1 MVITKF
7 VYRHSWK
14 TNKFIIEAI
23 FRISIS
29 LKFKKMIKKKKL
41 IISLVILILLI
52 FSIFLIFK
60 IDNVANLPK
69 KQKQILGN
77 DIFKIFMKLP
87 DPIKSSFMI
96 ISGKRSFSN
105 LFNDYNLKFLPETQY
120 ISIDFS
126 RKNIKFN
133 KQNRYSFYLE
143 VFKDKLIAVTKTGDF
158 YQSDLSELIND
169 ETDLNYKKLKIK
181 NLFQKKGNIF
191 DTLIVD
197 NKIFVTKTSKY
208 NDCERLEI
216 YFAEIESVLNF
227 SIFKSFDECISIGNG
242 AGRIQRYVFKGDDG
256 ILLTTND
263 SDNDVPGSKA
273 QNDNSIFGKI
283 VFIYMN
289 SKKYEIIS
297 KGHRNAQGLFV
308 KDDIILSTEHGPK
321 GGDEIN
327 KIFYKK
333 NYGWP
338 IASYGEPYKSKKLK
352 YKKSHA
358 KNNFEEPMYTFLPS
372 IGISELILLPN
383 TFNKKWTNSA
393 LVTSLNGRSIYRVN
407 FQDDKYEKILYL
419 EKIYIGERIRDIKYV
434 ESLNI
439 IVIALE
445 RTGNIGVL
453 KNIN

>member
-1 MVITKF
+1 M
-7 VYRHSWK
+7 
-14 TNKFIIEAI
+14 
-23 FRISIS
+23 
-29 LKFKKMIKKKKL
+29 LKNKKL
-41 IISLVILILLI
+41 IIALVILILFI
-52 FSIFLIFK
+52 SSIFLIYK
-60 IDNVANLPK
+60 IDGVANLPK
-69 KQKQILGN
+69 QHKQKLGS
-77 DIFKIFMKLP
+77 DMLKIFMKLP
-87 DPIKSSFMI
+87 DPIKSSLMI

-126 RKNIKFN
+126 RKKIKLD
-133 KQNRYSFYLE
+133 KQNRYTFYLE
-143 VFKDKLIAVTKTGDF
+143 TFKDKLIAITKTGVF
-158 YQSDLSELIND
+158 YQSNLSELN
-169 ETDLNYKKLKIK
+169 TDKEDIDYTKLKIK
-181 NLFQKKGNIF
+181 NLFQKKGKIF

-197 NKIFVTKTSKY
+197 NKVFVTKTSEY

-216 YFAEIESVLNF
+216 YFAKIESVLNF
-227 SIFKSFDECISIGNG
+227 DVFKSFDECISIGNG
-242 AGRIQRYVFKGDDG
+242 AGRIQRYNFNGNDG

-283 VFIYMN
+283 VFIDMIG
-289 SKKYEIIS
+289 KTHEIIS

-327 KIFYKK
+327 RIFYKK

-352 YKKSHA
+352 YKKSHV
-358 KNNFEEPMYTFLPS
+358 KNNFEEPLHAFLPS

-393 LVTSLNGRSIYRVN
+393 LVTSLNGRSIYRIS
-407 FQDDKYEKILYL
+407 FQDDKYNEILYI

-434 ESLNI
+434 EKLNVI
-439 IVIALE
+439 IIALE
-445 RTGNIGVL
+445 TTGNIGVL

>member
-1 MVITKF
+1 M
-7 VYRHSWK
+7 
-14 TNKFIIEAI
+14 
-23 FRISIS
+23 
-29 LKFKKMIKKKKL
+29 LKNKKL
-41 IISLVILILLI
+41 IIALVILILFI
-52 FSIFLIFK
+52 SSIFLIYK
-60 IDNVANLPK
+60 IDGVANLPK
-69 KQKQILGN
+69 QHKHKLAS
-77 DIFKIFMKLP
+77 DMLKIFMKLP
-87 DPIKSSFMI
+87 DPIKSSLMI

-126 RKNIKFN
+126 RKKIKLD
-133 KQNRYSFYLE
+133 KQNRYTFYLE
-143 VFKDKLIAVTKTGDF
+143 TFKDKLIAITKTGVF
-158 YQSDLSELIND
+158 YQSNLSELN
-169 ETDLNYKKLKIK
+169 TDKEDIDYTKLKIK
-181 NLFQKKGNIF
+181 NLFQKKGKIF

-197 NKIFVTKTSKY
+197 NKVFVTKTSVY
-208 NDCERLEI
+208 EDCERLEI
-216 YFAEIESVLNF
+216 YFAKIESVLNF
-227 SIFKSFDECISIGNG
+227 DIFKSFDECISIGNG
-242 AGRIQRYVFKGDDG
+242 AGRIQRYNFNGDDG

-273 QNDNSIFGKI
+273 QNDKSIFGKI
-283 VFIYMN
+283 VFIDMIG
-289 SKKYEIIS
+289 KTHEIIS

-327 KIFYKK
+327 RIFYKR

-358 KNNFEEPMYTFLPS
+358 KNNFEEPLHAFLPS

-393 LVTSLNGRSIYRVN
+393 LVTSLNGRSIYRIS
-407 FQDDKYEKILYL
+407 FQDDKYNKILYI

-434 ESLNI
+434 EKLNVI
-439 IVIALE
+439 IIALE
-445 RTGNIGVL
+445 TTGNIGVL

>member
-1 MVITKF
+1 MF
-7 VYRHSWK
+7 
-14 TNKFIIEAI
+14 
-23 FRISIS
+23 
-29 LKFKKMIKKKKL
+29 KKKKL
-41 IISLVILILLI
+41 IIALVVLILFI
-52 FSIFLIFK
+52 SSIFLIYK
-60 IDNVANLPK
+60 IDGVANLPK
-69 KQKQILGN
+69 QHKHKLAS
-77 DIFKIFMKLP
+77 DMLKIFMKLP
-87 DPIKSSFMI
+87 DPIKSSLMI

-126 RKNIKFN
+126 RKKIKLD
-133 KQNRYSFYLE
+133 KQNRYTFYLE
-143 VFKDKLIAVTKTGDF
+143 TFKDKLIAITKTGVF
-158 YQSDLSELIND
+158 YQSNLSELN
-169 ETDLNYKKLKIK
+169 TDKEDIDYTKLKIK
-181 NLFQKKGNIF
+181 NLFQKKGKIF

-197 NKIFVTKTSKY
+197 NKVFVTKTSEY

-216 YFAEIESVLNF
+216 YFAKIESVLNF
-227 SIFKSFDECISIGNG
+227 DVFKSFDECISIGNG
-242 AGRIQRYVFKGDDG
+242 AGRIQRYNFNGDDG

-273 QNDNSIFGKI
+273 QNDKSIFGKI
-283 VFIYMN
+283 VFIDMIG
-289 SKKYEIIS
+289 KTHEIIS

-327 KIFYKK
+327 RIFYKK

-358 KNNFEEPMYTFLPS
+358 KNNFEEPLHAFLPS
-372 IGISELILLPN
+372 IGISELILLPS

-393 LVTSLNGRSIYRVN
+393 LVTSLNGRSIYRIS
-407 FQDDKYEKILYL
+407 FQDDKYNKILYI

-434 ESLNI
+434 EKLNVI
-439 IVIALE
+439 IIALE
-445 RTGNIGVL
+445 TTGNIGVL

>member
-1 MVITKF
+1 MF
-7 VYRHSWK
+7 
-14 TNKFIIEAI
+14 
-23 FRISIS
+23 
-29 LKFKKMIKKKKL
+29 KKKKL
-41 IISLVILILLI
+41 IIALVVLILFI
-52 FSIFLIFK
+52 SSIFLIYK
-60 IDNVANLPK
+60 IDGVANLPK
-69 KQKQILGN
+69 QHKHKLAS
-77 DIFKIFMKLP
+77 DMLKIFMKLP
-87 DPIKSSFMI
+87 DPIKSSLMI

-126 RKNIKFN
+126 RKKIKLD
-133 KQNRYSFYLE
+133 KQNRYTFYLE
-143 VFKDKLIAVTKTGDF
+143 TFKDKLIAITKTGVF
-158 YQSDLSELIND
+158 YQSNLSELN
-169 ETDLNYKKLKIK
+169 TDKEDIDYTRLKIK
-181 NLFQKKGNIF
+181 NLFQKKGKIF

-197 NKIFVTKTSKY
+197 NKVFVTKTSEY

-216 YFAEIESVLNF
+216 YFAKIESVLNF
-227 SIFKSFDECISIGNG
+227 DVFKSFDECISIGNG
-242 AGRIQRYVFKGDDG
+242 AGRIQRYNFNGDDG

-273 QNDNSIFGKI
+273 QNDKSIFGKI
-283 VFIYMN
+283 VFIDMIG
-289 SKKYEIIS
+289 KTHEIIS

-327 KIFYKK
+327 RIFYKK

-358 KNNFEEPMYTFLPS
+358 KNNFEEPLHAFLPS
-372 IGISELILLPN
+372 IGISELILLPS

-393 LVTSLNGRSIYRVN
+393 LVTSLNGRSIYRIS
-407 FQDDKYEKILYL
+407 FQDDKYNKILYI

-434 ESLNI
+434 EKLNVI
-439 IVIALE
+439 IIALE
-445 RTGNIGVL
+445 TTGNIGVL

>member
-1 MVITKF
+1 MF
-7 VYRHSWK
+7 
-14 TNKFIIEAI
+14 
-23 FRISIS
+23 
-29 LKFKKMIKKKKL
+29 KKKKL
-41 IISLVILILLI
+41 IIALVVLILFI
-52 FSIFLIFK
+52 SSIFLIYK
-60 IDNVANLPK
+60 IDGVANLPK
-69 KQKQILGN
+69 QHKHKLAS
-77 DIFKIFMKLP
+77 DMLKIFMKLP
-87 DPIKSSFMI
+87 DPIKSSLMI

-126 RKNIKFN
+126 RKKIKLD
-133 KQNRYSFYLE
+133 KQNRYTFYLE
-143 VFKDKLIAVTKTGDF
+143 TFKDKLIAITKTGVF
-158 YQSDLSELIND
+158 YQSNLSELN
-169 ETDLNYKKLKIK
+169 TDKEDIDYTKLKIK
-181 NLFQKKGNIF
+181 NLFQKKGKIF

-197 NKIFVTKTSKY
+197 NKVFVTKTSEY

-216 YFAEIESVLNF
+216 YFAKIESVLNF
-227 SIFKSFDECISIGNG
+227 DVFKSFDECISIGNG
-242 AGRIQRYVFKGDDG
+242 AGRIQRYNFNGDDG

-273 QNDNSIFGKI
+273 QNDKSIFGKI
-283 VFIYMN
+283 VFIDMIG
-289 SKKYEIIS
+289 KTHEIIS

-327 KIFYKK
+327 RIFYKK

-358 KNNFEEPMYTFLPS
+358 KNNFEEPLHAFLPS

-393 LVTSLNGRSIYRVN
+393 LVTSLNGRSIYRIS
-407 FQDDKYEKILYL
+407 FQDDKYNKILYI

-434 ESLNI
+434 EKLNVI
-439 IVIALE
+439 IIALE
-445 RTGNIGVL
+445 TTGNIGVL